1 MEKDQTVILEDRGII
16 SVSGTDAT
24 DFLQNILSNDIDKVD
39 NNKSIYSAILTPQGK
54 YLYDFF
60 VIKYNDAYF
69 LDCDYELT
77 KEIIEHLFKYKLR
90 SKLEI
95 KDISSEY
102 VVGIISLEKI
112 KEIQINEKKNEESIL
127 YRGSPLFIDPRKKQ
141 LGARLLS
148 SLEKL
153 HLTIKKLNLKIIDN
167 INYLEKAHM
176 LGVPIKGTK
185 LLKDKL
191 FGLEANFEKFN
202 AIDFKKGCYVG
213 QENTARMKL
222 KDKVRKR
229 LLPIQTKKTFDIGSE
244 NINKKIIVGK
254 LLISEPYAFA
264 LIKLKDPDLKTFINE
279 ELYVNE
285 VKVKILNKFLD

>member
-60 VIKYNDAYF
+60 IIKYNDAYF

-102 VVGIISLEKI
+102 VVGIISLEKF

-244 NINKKIIVGK
+244 IIFKKITVGK